1 MQMSKIYFVLG
12 KSCSGKDTIFR
23 YLKENTELNLKTVVG
38 YTTRPMRKNE
48 KDGVEYFFVS
58 KERLEKL
65 KNHGKIIE
73 CRNYNTVYGV
83 WNYFTVDD
91 GQIVLGEND
100 YLYIGTLESFNA
112 MAKYYGRENIVPLY
126 IQVETGERLE
136 RAVKRERQQEN
147 PKYAELCRRFLADEE
162 DFSEEKIKEAKI
174 EKRYINDN
182 LDRCIAEIVETIKK
196 I

>member
-1 MQMSKIYFVLG
+1 MAKIYFVLG

-48 KDGVEYFFVS
+48 KDGREYFFVT
-58 KERLEKL
+58 KEQLEKL
-65 KNHGKIIE
+65 KSQGKIIE
-73 CRNYNTVYGV
+73 CRDYNTVHGV
-83 WNYFTVDD
+83 WSYFTVDD
-91 GQIVLGEND
+91 SQITIGEND

-112 MAKYYGRENIVPLY
+112 MVEYYGRENIVPLY

>member
-1 MQMSKIYFVLG
+1 MSKIYFVLG

-91 GQIVLGEND
+91 GEIINSTTDEKGNANLLLNFD
-100 YLYIGTLESFNA
+100 KGTHTVKYVFN
-112 MAKYYGRENIVPLY
+112 
-126 IQVETGERLE
+126 ETGFNPISSSSKILLILE
-136 RAVKRERQQEN
+136 FIISREVNVSSNSSSPIILRRVVAVK
-147 PKYAELCRRFLADEE
+147 
-162 DFSEEKIKEAKI
+162 FS
-174 EKRYINDN
+174 
-182 LDRCIAEIVETIKK
+182 IALIGLSTP
-196 I
+196 